1 MFMLILIIDHQYCGA
16 WLFCLEPEPT
26 FLILTFYSPKA
37 SEATKKYRAKSRSWR
52 QSPKRFQKP
61 KGVSKAR
68 SRSRPKKGPAP
79 QHCWSYFHRGKLRF
93 SKKGGGRGEGYTIF
107 FLMKNINPWIL
118 VKQFHWPLT
127 RKLTT
132 SCNKDSSLYMYVYIY
147 MYNVQLVWSN
157 NLFWDLII
165 HLV

>member
-1 MFMLILIIDHQYCGA
+1 MLMLILIIDHQYCGA

-79 QHCWSYFHRGKLRF
+79 QHC
-93 SKKGGGRGEGYTIF
+93 
-107 FLMKNINPWIL
+107 
-118 VKQFHWPLT
+118 
-127 RKLTT
+127 
-132 SCNKDSSLYMYVYIY
+132 
-147 MYNVQLVWSN
+147 
-157 NLFWDLII
+157 
-165 HLV
+165 